1 MDPGAVTV
9 VAYDEQRLPGI
20 LAICEAEGYVTY
32 TADTQRTHRVHTAPD
47 AITMVALDENQHVVG
62 VIQVQGDGHIQGH
75 VSMFLVATDR
85 RRRGVGTR
93 LLTTALA
100 TSGCMRVDLL
110 SADEGSDAFY
120 RSLAHMER
128 TGFRIYP
135 AEE

>member
-1 MDPGAVTV
+1 MDLGAFTV
-9 VAYDEQRLPGI
+9 VAYEEQRLPGI
-20 LAICEAEGYVTY
+20 LAIFETEGYVNY
-32 TADTQRTHRVHTAPD
+32 LADTQRTHLVLTAPG
-47 AITMVALDENQHVVG
+47 AVTMVALDENQHVVG

-75 VSMFLVATDR
+75 VSLFAVATDW

-100 TSGCMRVDLL
+100 RSGCMRLDLL
-110 SADEGSDAFY
+110 STDEGSDAFY
-120 RSLAHMER
+120 RSLSHRER